1 MKKLLLWIALIVG
14 TVVLLGSCAEKDEST
29 TAAAAAGNVA
39 GSGTTA
45 SGTIEGN
52 SDLTGTFHLLWAG
65 AKPSGGCIDNTTA
78 IQAFTFPAETLGF
91 KKAIIITSTS
101 TYTESVV
108 TYSDATCSTM
118 TSYFNTMLKTVT
130 IGSELTGLTAGSAP
144 AKPTTA
150 NKISYLRDKY
160 ALMANTT
167 DMIAHF
173 LSTYGVQLDSGTEFA
188 VDESSTSTNYNLIAT
203 ETVAGSK
210 LLFYDTARQTDNFTD
225 WSNSAIPYWQ

>member
-1 MKKLLLWIALIVG
+1 MEKLIFWMVLIVG
-14 TVVLLGSCAEKDEST
+14 TVALLGSCAEKDEST
-29 TAAAAAGNVA
+29 TAAAAGNVA
-39 GSGTTA
+39 GTGTTA

-52 SDLTGTFHLLWAG
+52 SDLTGTFYIWWLQ
-65 AKPSGGCIDNTTA
+65 KPSGGCVDNTTA
-78 IQAFTFPAETLGF
+78 IQFFSFPAETLGF
-91 KKAIIITSTS
+91 KKQIIITSSS

-130 IGSELTGLTAGSAP
+130 IGSELTGLTATTGTP
-144 AKPTTA
+144 ARPSTA

-167 DMIAHF
+167 DMVAWF

-188 VDESSTSTNYNLIAT
+188 HEESSTSTNYNLIAT

-225 WSNSAIPYWQ
+225 WSNSTFAYWK